1 MTTGA
6 AETPLLRMD
15 RCTIRFGGLTAVSEL
30 NLQLGN
36 QELVGLIG
44 PNGAGK
50 TTVFNMLSGISR
62 PDDGSI
68 RLGGVDV
75 TGAASWRMARAGV
88 CRTFQN
94 PRLFWDLSVIENVA
108 VAIQSE
114 RTLVREVG
122 ALLFGDRRHHATAME
137 LLDFV
142 GLADRA
148 HGRARDLPY
157 GHLRRLELARALAGR
172 PRLVMLDEPVA
183 GMNPREVDDL
193 MTLLRAIRARG
204 HALLLIE
211 HNMRVVLDVSD
222 RVTVLSFGRKIAEGT
237 PAAVRDDARVIE
249 AYLGAEAAR

>member
-1 MTTGA
+1 MA
-6 AETPLLRMD
+6 LLEARGL
-15 RCTIRFGGLTAVSEL
+15 TKRFGGLLAVEALDLDIAADEIAS
-30 NLQLGN
+30 
-36 QELVGLIG
+36 VIG

-148 HGRARDLPY
+148 HGRARDRPY